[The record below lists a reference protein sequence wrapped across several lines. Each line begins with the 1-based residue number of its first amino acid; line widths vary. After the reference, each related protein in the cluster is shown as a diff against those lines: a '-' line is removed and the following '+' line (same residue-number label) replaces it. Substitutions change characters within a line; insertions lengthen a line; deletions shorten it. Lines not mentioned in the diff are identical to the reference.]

1 MTFNFRRKPLALIVC
16 CTFTG
21 TLAAGV
27 TGPAQSAEVLRVDPR
42 LLGITGEPASPAQ
55 PVIGRPPTAPASI
68 APVAPMAPVGPPP
81 AAPPVA
87 DQARPPA
94 LPVDETAPA
103 ARQTGGQAPSDEAGK
118 RKVLPPAA
126 STPAAPSV
134 PSATASASPTP
145 PSASAPKLARDKKT
159 ADRSAKPSGSRPTST
174 DAAPLALRPATTLDA
189 VPEVDSRAEATPVF
203 VSAERIAGS
212 VDREVV
218 AEGKAEVRRSGVQ
231 LSGDRLVYRPPEDEV
246 EGSGNLRLQQG
257 DDVIVGAK
265 MRLKLAE
272 QTGFVEPASYSVKR
286 QVGRNATESDV
297 SVPGESA
304 ETFPETFPKS
314 PEPDTSSGYAAP
326 HSVEINPASMKRL
339 KRPTGSTVEAR
350 GDAERIEFQGENQ
363 LQLSSASYTTCKP
376 GNDDWYLRIDDL
388 HLDYDTNVGT
398 GTNASVQFL
407 GVPILYSPWLSF
419 PLNNQR
425 KSGILAPTYGSTSD
439 SGFEFTLP
447 YYWNIAPNMDATFFP
462 RFLSKRGL
470 QLGTDFRYLG
480 EFYQGLYNG
489 NLHLE
494 YLPGDRERH
503 LDRWG
508 VSLSHLQTLAPG
520 LTAAVAYNRV
530 SDDHY
535 YTDLSSQISTTAKAQ
550 LLQQGV
556 LNYQGGGWWN
566 AKVNFQ
572 SFQTLQPD
580 AQNLIIAPYRM
591 LPQVTFNARQ
601 PDLYA
606 TDSSLFGQYTRFVAP
621 ANNQVEG
628 QRLVVQPQISLP
640 YVTPGW
646 YVVPRVGVNATHYA
660 LSYPGTVTAG
670 ENSISRTVPIFSIDS
685 GMVFERD
692 TRLFDRDYTQTLE
705 PRLYY
710 LNIPYRDQSRIP
722 VFDTALADFSFAQ
735 IFADNKFSGWDRIS
749 NANQLTAALTSRLI
763 DPANGREI
771 MRGMLG
777 QRLYLADDQVTLP
790 GLHNRQGNKS
800 DLLAAFTGQLLPK
813 LYADLALQY
822 NPTDQ
827 SFQRYSVGTRYLP
840 AAGKVL
846 NVSYNYNA
854 DTAIPIKQ
862 FDISGQWP
870 INGQWNVVG
879 RYNYSFLQHQPIEI
893 IAGAEY
899 NAGCWALRLVGHR
912 VQTTEANASTQ
923 FFVQLEFNDFSRI
936 GSNPL
941 NLLQRRI
948 PGYSLANPAVTD
960 TSSMDK

>member
-1 MTFNFRRKPLALIVC
+1 MTFPFRRKPLALIVYC
-16 CTFTG
+16 IFTG
-21 TLAAGV
+21 AVATGLTGSPQAA
-27 TGPAQSAEVLRVDPR
+27 ELLRVDPR
-42 LLGITGEPASPAQ
+42 LLGVSADSPSLAQ
-55 PVIGRPPTAPASI
+55 PVVVSPSPVVNRPVTPS
-68 APVAPMAPVGPPP
+68 P
-81 AAPPVA
+81 AANGGPSTPAA
-87 DQARPPA
+87 DDPSSAADRSASAQSQPA
-94 LPVDETAPA
+94 EVPRRETAPA
-103 ARQTGGQAPSDEAGK
+103 PVVAP
-118 RKVLPPAA
+118 PPVFTAT
-126 STPAAPSV
+126 TPS
-134 PSATASASPTP
+134 SALSSPTP
-145 PSASAPKLARDKKT
+145 QAKSAREKKAPVQA
-159 ADRSAKPSGSRPTST
+159 
-174 DAAPLALRPATTLDA
+174 AAPTGARLVPAVATPRRPAEPPALALRPATSLDV
-189 VPEVDSRAEATPVF
+189 VPEVDSRTEAPPVF
-203 VSAERIAGS
+203 VSAERLAGV
-212 VDREVV
+212 VDRELI
-218 AEGKAEVRRSGVQ
+218 AEGKAEVRRSGVL

-257 DDVIVGAK
+257 DDVIHGAK

-272 QTGFVEPASYSVKR
+272 QVGFVEPAAYSVKR
-286 QVGRNATESDV
+286 QVGRNAADTDAGSGDF
-297 SVPGESA
+297 GES
-304 ETFPETFPKS
+304 PE
-314 PEPDTSSGYAAP
+314 EGTSSGFAAP
-326 HSVEINPASMKRL
+326 RSMEINPASMKRL
-339 KRPTGSTVEAR
+339 KRSTGSFVEAR
-350 GDAERIEFQGENQ
+350 GEAERIEFQGENQ

-388 HLDYDTNVGT
+388 HLDYDSNVGT
-398 GTNASVQFL
+398 GKNASIQFL

-425 KSGILAPTYGSTSD
+425 KSGVLAPTYGSTSD

-447 YYWNIAPNMDATFFP
+447 YYWNIAPNMDATISP
-462 RFLSKRGL
+462 RILSKRGV
-470 QLGTDFRYLG
+470 QLGTDYRYLG
-480 EFYQGLYNG
+480 EFYDGLYTG
-489 NLHLE
+489 KMHVE
-494 YLPGDRERH
+494 YLANDRQSH

-508 VSLSHLQTLAPG
+508 VSLTHSQTLPQG
-520 LTAAVAYNRV
+520 FTAAINYNRV

-550 LLQQGV
+550 LLQQG
-556 LNYQGGGWWN
+556 LINYQGGGWWN

-591 LPQVTFNARQ
+591 LPQVTLNARQ
-601 PDLYA
+601 PDIYA
-606 TDSSLFGQYTRFVAP
+606 TDSSLFGQYTRFVSP
-621 ANNQVEG
+621 TNNQVEG

-646 YVVPRVGVNATHYA
+646 YLVPRVGVNVSRYA
-660 LSYPGTVTAG
+660 LSYPGATPTG
-670 ENSISRTVPIFSIDS
+670 ETSISRTVPIFSIDS
-685 GMVFERD
+685 GLVFERD

-710 LNIPYRDQSRIP
+710 LNMPYRDQSRIP
-722 VFDTALADFSFAQ
+722 VFDTALADFNFAQ

-749 NANQLTAALTSRLI
+749 NANQLTTALTSRLI

-777 QRLYLADDQVTLP
+777 QRLYFADDQVTLP
-790 GLHNRQGNKS
+790 GLRNRQGNKS

-822 NPTDQ
+822 NPNDQ
-827 SFQRYSVGTRYLP
+827 SFQRYSLGTRYLP

-846 NVSYNYNA
+846 NASYNYNA

-862 FDISGQWP
+862 FDLSGQWP
-870 INGQWNVVG
+870 INAQWQVVG

-912 VQTTEANASTQ
+912 VQTSEANASTQ

-948 PGYSLANPAVTD
+948 PGYSLANPTVAD
-960 TSSMDK
+960 TLSMDK